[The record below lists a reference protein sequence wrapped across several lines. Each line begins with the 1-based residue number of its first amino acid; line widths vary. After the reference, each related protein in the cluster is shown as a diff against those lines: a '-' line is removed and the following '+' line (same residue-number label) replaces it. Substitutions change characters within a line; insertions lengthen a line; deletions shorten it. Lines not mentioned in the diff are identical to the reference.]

1 MNFKHTHTFNFE
13 GAFRGMRNPMNSWDK
28 SDSQSNSLVWRAGAN
43 DLRLAQKLISA
54 GTEHAKFMRQI
65 FVTVDITAPI
75 YWWKEMDTY
84 KINTVSNS
92 TSTMHKLSSKPIT
105 IDDFSF
111 DNEDIAVEDSYYS
124 FEDPDGNLVIEE
136 YKPWVFQDYID
147 CIVEMCENLRTK
159 FIETKDVRYWRAL
172 IQLLPESYNQT
183 RTWTANYAILRNIYF
198 QRKNHKLIEWH
209 EFCDWIKSL
218 PYSKELIILGDT
230 DEN

>member
-1 MNFKHTHTFNFE
+1 
-13 GAFRGMRNPMNSWDK
+13 MNSWDK

-43 DLRLAQKLISA
+43 DLKLAQKLISA

-92 TSTMHKLSSKPIT
+92 TSTMHKLTSKPIT

-111 DNEDIAVEDSYYS
+111 DNLDLLIHPLNKEDLI
-124 FEDPDGNLVIEE
+124 FEDVVENII
-136 YKPWVFQDYID
+136 YD
-147 CIVEMCENLRTK
+147 CERLREL
-159 FIETKDVRYWRAL
+159 FIETKDKRYWRAL

-218 PYSKELIILGDT
+218 PYSKELITLGDT

>member
-1 MNFKHTHTFNFE
+1 
-13 GAFRGMRNPMNSWDK
+13 
-28 SDSQSNSLVWRAGAN
+28 
-43 DLRLAQKLISA
+43 
-54 GTEHAKFMRQI
+54 
-65 FVTVDITAPI
+65 
-75 YWWKEMDTY
+75 MDTY